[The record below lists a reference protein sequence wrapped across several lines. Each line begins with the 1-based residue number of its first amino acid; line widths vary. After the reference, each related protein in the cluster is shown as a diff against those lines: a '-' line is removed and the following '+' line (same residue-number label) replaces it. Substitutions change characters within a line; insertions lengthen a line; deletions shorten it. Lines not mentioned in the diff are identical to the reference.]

1 MIVILKIQATK
12 GGTEV
17 IMPRAL
23 IVLDPGH
30 GQYNNKH
37 TTKNGFYEG
46 TQNFILA
53 NFLRDELIN
62 KNFDVLVT
70 RKNVEDNPSLS
81 ERGELAGK
89 SGAAMFLSLHSN
101 APGTSSTPDIYP
113 TIRGVETYYSITDEE
128 KNKEIAKLLNNAVAK
143 TMNSPNRGIK
153 TRRHPDDEKLDFYG
167 VIRASAT
174 SGCKQAFLIE
184 HGFHT
189 NPEDS
194 AFLQD
199 NNCLALLAKAEAN
212 IISQVFGGA
221 Q

>member
-1 MIVILKIQATK
+1 MSK
-12 GGTEV
+12 G
-17 IMPRAL
+17 L

-37 TTKNGFYEG
+37 TTKDGFYEG

-53 NFLRDELIN
+53 CFLRDELTERGFEVI
-62 KNFDVLVT
+62 VT
-70 RKNVEDNPSLS
+70 RKNIEDNPSLP

-89 SGAAMFLSLHSN
+89 LGAIMFLSLHSN
-101 APGTSSTPDIYP
+101 APGTAATPETYP
-113 TIRGVETYYSITDEE
+113 TIRGVETYYSITDED
-128 KNKEIAKLLNNAVAK
+128 KNAKIAKLLNDAVVK
-143 TMNSPNRGIK
+143 IMNSPDRGIK
-153 TRRHPDDEKLDFYG
+153 TRRHPDDENLDFYG
-167 VIRASAT
+167 VIRAGAT

-199 NNCLALLAKAEAN
+199 NNCLAALAKAEADV
-212 IISQVFGGA
+212 IYQVFGGTK
-221 Q
+221 